1 MALSIRTN
9 LMAAQSLTHLGRT
22 NRSLTE
28 SLARISS
35 GYRVNSAADDPAG
48 AAVAIN
54 LETRNRSLQTA
65 IRNANDGVSMIQ
77 TSESATDEVTDLLQR
92 MRELAVEGSSETL
105 DSDERSYLEDEFD
118 ELVDEVE
125 RIAANTE
132 FNGIVLTDGT
142 TTQVDAQVG
151 IDNASSSRITIDLGD
166 LTSTTLGLT
175 SAVTVVSVTGA
186 SAAIDTIDAAL
197 DSVNE
202 YRSELGAS
210 QTRLDSAINFAES
223 YSSAL
228 TLAEG
233 NILDADIAKESAN
246 MAKFQILQEA
256 GLAALTQANQINQ
269 SVLKLLE
276 VA

>member
-1 MALSIRTN
+1 M
-9 LMAAQSLTHLGRT
+9 
-22 NRSLTE
+22 
-28 SLARISS
+28 
-35 GYRVNSAADDPAG
+35 
-48 AAVAIN
+48 
-54 LETRNRSLQTA
+54 
-65 IRNANDGVSMIQ
+65 
-77 TSESATDEVTDLLQR
+77 TDLLQR
-92 MRELAVEGSSETL
+92 MRELAVEGSSATL

-142 TTQVDAQVG
+142 TTQIDAQVG

-186 SAAIDTIDAAL
+186 SAALDTIDAAL

-233 NILDADIAKESAN
+233 NILDADIVKKAPIWL
-246 MAKFQILQEA
+246 FQTFKQV
-256 GLAALTQANQINQ
+256 GD
-269 SVLKLLE
+269 
-276 VA
+276 

>member
-9 LMAAQSLTHLGRT
+9 LMAAQSLGHLGRT

-35 GYRVNSAADDPAG
+35 GYRVNSASDDPAG

-77 TSESATDEVTDLLQR
+77 TSESATNEVTDLLQR

-105 DSDERSYLEDEFD
+105 GSDERSYLEDEFD

-142 TTQVDAQVG
+142 TTQIDAQVG

-202 YRSELGAS
+202 YRSDLGSS

-228 TLAEG
+228 TLAQG